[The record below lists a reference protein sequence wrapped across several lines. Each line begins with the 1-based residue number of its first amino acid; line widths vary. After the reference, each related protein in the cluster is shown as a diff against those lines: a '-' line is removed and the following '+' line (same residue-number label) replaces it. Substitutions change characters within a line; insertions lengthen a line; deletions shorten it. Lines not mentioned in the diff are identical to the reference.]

1 MLQITL
7 IQSIGW
13 IAATFVLQGTSIFSE
28 QLPGNFF
35 LNVGIMG
42 IVASLASLTVI
53 VFNGYF
59 SRQKFQ
65 AFTFSLTAIC
75 CVLCC
80 IFQATIPNHTIVIVC
95 FGILAKF
102 AAQSKSNWSGPQIRG
117 PRVPPTVQLS
127 VIIQFSVAI
136 TVIYLFTVE
145 LFPTTMRSTGFSCC
159 NIIARFAMIFL
170 PLVLSASATAI
181 WLPAA
186 LMGIISALGAISTM
200 LLPDTKGMDLLEK
213 LEDAEDFYSKH
224 KLCCC

>member
-53 VFNGYF
+53 ALNDHF

-65 AFTFSLTAIC
+65 AFTIFLTGLC
-75 CVLCC
+75 CVACS
-80 IFQATIPNHTIVIVC
+80 IFQAIIPQQTILIVT

-102 AAQSKSNWSGPQIRG
+102 AAQSK
-117 PRVPPTVQLS
+117 VK
-127 VIIQFSVAI
+127 
-136 TVIYLFTVE
+136 
-145 LFPTTMRSTGFSCC
+145 
-159 NIIARFAMIFL
+159 IFL
-170 PLVLSASATAI
+170 DGQNFI
-181 WLPAA
+181 FFQWQ
-186 LMGIISALGAISTM
+186 
-200 LLPDTKGMDLLEK
+200 
-213 LEDAEDFYSKH
+213 
-224 KLCCC
+224 

>member
-53 VFNGYF
+53 ALNDHF

-65 AFTFSLTAIC
+65 AFTFFLTGLC
-75 CVLCC
+75 CVACS
-80 IFQATIPNHTIVIVC
+80 IFQAIIPQQTILIVT

-102 AAQSKSNWSGPQIRG
+102 AAQSK
-117 PRVPPTVQLS
+117 VK
-127 VIIQFSVAI
+127 
-136 TVIYLFTVE
+136 
-145 LFPTTMRSTGFSCC
+145 
-159 NIIARFAMIFL
+159 IFL
-170 PLVLSASATAI
+170 DGQNFI
-181 WLPAA
+181 
-186 LMGIISALGAISTM
+186 
-200 LLPDTKGMDLLEK
+200 
-213 LEDAEDFYSKH
+213 FFQRQ
-224 KLCCC
+224 